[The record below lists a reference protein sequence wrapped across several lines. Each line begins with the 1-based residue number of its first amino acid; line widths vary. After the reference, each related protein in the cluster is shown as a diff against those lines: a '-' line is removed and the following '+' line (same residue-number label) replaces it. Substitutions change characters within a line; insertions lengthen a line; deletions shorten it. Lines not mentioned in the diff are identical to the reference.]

1 MKKVIVL
8 TLLVA
13 FFAASVNAAVASDN
27 KEIVGTWKWENPT
40 AGYGYDK
47 GTLAISAKEGKLVG
61 QVIYEDGFKIE
72 MKKMSYTEGVLKF
85 GIYVDYEYIGVKAK
99 VDGKKMAGT
108 VDSPEGETKFT
119 ATKIK

>member
-1 MKKVIVL
+1 MKKLIVL

-13 FFAASVNAAVASDN
+13 FFACSVNAVVASDN

-47 GTLAISAKEGKLVG
+47 GTLAISEKEEKLVG
-61 QVIYEDGFKIE
+61 QVIYEDGYKIE
-72 MKKMSYTEGVLKF
+72 MKNMSYADGVLKF
-85 GIYVDYEYIGVKAK
+85 GIYVDYEYIGVKGK
-99 VDGKKMAGT
+99 VDGKKMTGA
-108 VDSPEGETKFT
+108 VDTPDGDAKFT

>member
-8 TLLVA
+8 KLLVA
-13 FFAASVNAAVASDN
+13 FFTGSVYAAVASDN

-47 GTLAISAKEGKLVG
+47 GTLAISEKEGKLLG
-61 QVIYEDGFKIE
+61 QVIYEDGFKIG
-72 MKKMSYTEGVLKF
+72 MKNMSYAEGVLKF
-85 GIYVDYEYIGVKAK
+85 GIYVDYEYIGVKGK
-99 VDGKKMAGT
+99 VDEKKMAGT